1 MSHVV
6 TDRFV
11 WGLNPLSVH
20 ADDRRPIDPPPI
32 VQLRVIDRGMTDP
45 ATPRSSSSDA
55 GGAQIFV
62 H

>member
-1 MSHVV
+1 VSPVV

-11 WGLNPLSVH
+11 WLNLLSAR

-32 VQLRVIDRGMTDP
+32 VQLRVIDRGGTDP

-55 GGAQIFV
+55 GGA
-62 H
+62 